1 MRLSILFSGFGS
13 LGETFQAVLQA
24 DKEGLDGVWSGEHL
38 GFHDAVVPS
47 ASYLAVTK
55 RLEVGLVGLST
66 AGRHPGLLAMEL
78 MSLSEL
84 GPNRIR
90 VQVGTGAPTLTG
102 QLGHKIVKPLTATRA
117 FVTSLREA
125 CSGSDMRI
133 EHPDFKFEGFRITP
147 LGPTPAIDVMAIRP
161 KMVQLA
167 VEVGDGLSISIGAS
181 HAYLRSTVKTVE
193 RELQAAGRD
202 RTKFRIT
209 AHVIAA
215 VSDDLDPYFESLPAM
230 MASFPQDMAAILA
243 QEVIDAEFAARV
255 ELEEGPDGIIKM
267 WTADAVNQITMLSTP
282 AQLREKLAA
291 YSKIGIDEVAL
302 MLLNPADQQP
312 DVVSQIALARPHPGK
327 N

>member
-1 MRLSILFSGFGS
+1 MRLSILFSGFGG
-13 LGETFQAVLQA
+13 LEETFQAVRQA
-24 DKEGLDGVWSGEHL
+24 DKEGLDGVWSAEHL
-38 GFHDAVVPS
+38 GFHDAVVPR
-47 ASYLAVTK
+47 ASYLAMTK
-55 RLEVGLVGLST
+55 KLEVGLVGLST

-90 VQVGTGAPTLTG
+90 VQVGTGAAPLVA
-102 QLGHKIVKPLTATRA
+102 QLGHKIVKPVTATRA

-125 CSGSDMRI
+125 CSGSDMRV
-133 EHPDFKFEGFRITP
+133 EHPGFKFEGFKITP

-167 VEVGDGLSISIGAS
+167 AQVGDGLSISFGAS

-193 RELQAAGRD
+193 RELQAVGRD
-202 RTKFRIT
+202 RAKFRIT

-215 VSDDLDPYFESLPAM
+215 VSDDLDPYFASLPVM

-243 QEVIDAEFAARV
+243 QGVIDGEFAARV
-255 ELEEGPDGIIKM
+255 ELEEGPGGVRKM
-267 WTADAVNQITMLSTP
+267 WTADAINQITMLSTP

-291 YSKIGIDEVAL
+291 YSEIGIDEVAL
-302 MLLNPADQQP
+302 MFLNPADQQP
-312 DVVSQIALARPHPGK
+312 DVVRQVALARPHPS
-327 N
+327 NN